1 MFVIESVFCN
11 CNDILLTLRLNF
23 SSHSN
28 KLIMVTKLIADAGST
43 KVDWCL
49 IGGDGKEK
57 KRFKTG
63 GINALLISD
72 DDLNRELQSVRD
84 ILGPES
90 CEDEVYYYGAGC
102 ATPAVCRKIVKAFH
116 RLFPDAMVY
125 VNSDMLGAAR
135 ALCKDKPG
143 IACILGTG
151 SNSCLYDG
159 VSIINN
165 VPSLG
170 YVLGDEGSGAALGK
184 RLLSDAFKGQLPEM
198 IREEFLARYQLNL
211 AEILEKVYKSSA
223 PNRFLA
229 SLVPFIQDHIWNPYI
244 YSLVREEFICFIKKN
259 IAMYVGAHSLPVNFM
274 GSIASGF
281 EDILREA
288 ADSLG
293 YRVGK
298 VEKSPM
304 DGLIGYHG

>member
-90 CEDEVYYYGAGC
+90 CEDEVRK
-102 ATPAVCRKIVKAFH
+102 AVLYFHQDIQCR
-116 RLFPDAMVY
+116 FPD
-125 VNSDMLGAAR
+125 L
-135 ALCKDKPG
+135 
-143 IACILGTG
+143 
-151 SNSCLYDG
+151 
-159 VSIINN
+159 
-165 VPSLG
+165 
-170 YVLGDEGSGAALGK
+170 
-184 RLLSDAFKGQLPEM
+184 
-198 IREEFLARYQLNL
+198 
-211 AEILEKVYKSSA
+211 
-223 PNRFLA
+223 
-229 SLVPFIQDHIWNPYI
+229 
-244 YSLVREEFICFIKKN
+244 
-259 IAMYVGAHSLPVNFM
+259 
-274 GSIASGF
+274 
-281 EDILREA
+281 
-288 ADSLG
+288 
-293 YRVGK
+293 
-298 VEKSPM
+298 
-304 DGLIGYHG
+304 